1 MSADAPLSY
10 FYLQMLLGTNP
21 LRRCAPA
28 PTEGGAFQRLLV
40 SSNKALPERVLYNSL
55 LQIFFDLLP
64 QMQETAVLNRIINR
78 RLLIF
83 FTSSTNYFFST

>member
-28 PTEGGAFQRLLV
+28 PPKGELFSVYWSAAIKLCLRGFCTTAFYKYFL
-40 SSNKALPERVLYNSL
+40 
-55 LQIFFDLLP
+55 DLLP
-64 QMQETAVLNRIINR
+64 QMQETAALIRIISSR
-78 RLLIF
+78 TMVF
-83 FTSSTNYFFST
+83 FTSSTNYFFSA

>member
-64 QMQETAVLNRIINR
+64 QMQETAVLNRIISR
-78 RLLIF
+78 RAMVF
-83 FTSSTNYFFST
+83 FTSSTNYFFRA